1 MYWLDERI
9 CLTFKDYFGRRE
21 RNGTVVAIFGG
32 TLDLTDPADGSPETR
47 GGITRWLRSLVQQ
60 GRRADGYTAVFF
72 HLLIEQHASG
82 MKPLFDTPSE
92 ALRRRGTA

>member
-1 MYWLDERI
+1 MKEDALPSI
-9 CLTFKDYFGRRE
+9 DYFGRRK
-21 RNGTVVAIFGG
+21 RHGTVAATFGG

-47 GGITRWLRSLVQQ
+47 GGMARWLRSFVQQ
-60 GRRADGYTAVFF
+60 GRRADGCTAVFF
-72 HLLIEQHASG
+72 HLLLEQHVSG